1 MTRTTR
7 ILIGVVLLA
16 AAAGAYWMLLLS
28 PKREESTKL
37 STQVDLAR
45 AELTQTQS
53 TLADYAKAKSAYR
66 ENYRSVVRL
75 GKAVPADDDTRSLL
89 VQLDSAAKRSGVN
102 FASLDVMQGA
112 VASPGST
119 VATTQPGSTTPGA
132 VSAGAFSTMPFNF
145 SFVGDF
151 ETLSNFLSRVERFV
165 TVKGDNVAVDG
176 RLLRVDSITLQP
188 GDKGWPTIQ
197 AQIGAVSFLVP
208 DGTNQAPDAAA
219 GGNAASG
226 GGTASSTSSSPNTTP
241 STSAT
246 NASDLR

>member
-1 MTRTTR
+1 VTRNIR
-7 ILIGVVLLA
+7 ILIGVVVLA

-28 PKREESTKL
+28 PKREQSTKL
-37 STQVDLAR
+37 STQVDLVQ
-45 AELTQTQS
+45 AEVTQAKA
-53 TLADYAKAKSAYR
+53 TLADYSKAKSAYR
-66 ENYRSVVRL
+66 KNYRSVVGL

-89 VQLDSAAKRSGVN
+89 VQLDTAAKRSGVN

-112 VASPGST
+112 ASSPGAT

-151 ETLSNFLSRVERFV
+151 ATLSSFLSRVERFV
-165 TVKGDNVAVDG
+165 TVKGDNVRVNG
-176 RLLRVDSITLQP
+176 RLLRIDSITLQP
-188 GDKGWPTIQ
+188 GDGGWPAIQ
-197 AQIGAVSFLVP
+197 AQVGAVSFLVP
-208 DGTNQAPDAAA
+208 DGTSQAPAA
-219 GGNAASG
+219 GGTAAT
-226 GGTASSTSSSPNTTP
+226 GTSTSTSSSPNTTP

>member
-1 MTRTTR
+1 MTRNTR
-7 ILIGVVLLA
+7 ILIGVVVLA

-28 PKREESTKL
+28 PKRAESTKL
-37 STQVDLAR
+37 STQVDLVQ
-45 AELTQTQS
+45 AEVTQAKA
-53 TLADYAKAKSAYR
+53 TLADYSKAKSAYR
-66 ENYRSVVRL
+66 ENYRSVVGL

-89 VQLDSAAKRSGVN
+89 VQLDTAAKRSAVD

-112 VASPGST
+112 TSTPGAT

-151 ETLSNFLSRVERFV
+151 SKLSNFLSRVERFV
-165 TVKGDNVAVDG
+165 TVRGDKVVVNG
-176 RLLRVDSITLQP
+176 RLLRIDSITLQP
-188 GDKGWPTIQ
+188 GDGGWPTIQ
-197 AQIGAVSFLVP
+197 AQVGAVSFLVP
-208 DGTNQAPDAAA
+208 DGASQAPDAAA
-219 GGNAASG
+219 GGTAAA
-226 GGTASSTSSSPNTTP
+226 GTSTSTSSSPNTTP